1 MTLGNAT
8 SVAQVSERLARTG
21 LVRQAR
27 YDTITVVKG
36 RIMII
41 HRGNG
46 SKAKCGKCGKE
57 TVLLT
62 TEEAREADRIH
73 KMVFHR

>member
-1 MTLGNAT
+1 
-8 SVAQVSERLARTG
+8 
-21 LVRQAR
+21 
-27 YDTITVVKG
+27 
-36 RIMII
+36 MII